1 MVLCSPCD
9 SGHVQRHRA
18 LGFLLVCTLLLA
30 GCGDGDDGTED
41 AGTTTTTAASET
53 TDTTDTTAPA
63 SGDEAVDRQST
74 DPEKAAQAEAAVLR
88 LEDFPDGW
96 TEHAPEEGLDLE
108 ITWRDLTTCLGVEPP
123 DQAIGIA
130 TSPTFLRGI
139 GTQAR
144 STVEYVTEAEAQ
156 EVAAAL
162 AGPAFD
168 ECATEAFAADV
179 TRSAPEGGVP
189 GPVEVSPLDPPELGE
204 EAFAWRVNVTI
215 DLDGLQVP
223 VFQDLVVVF
232 DGEAVSRFM
241 FLNPGSEFPPELQR
255 TLVETVVDRAG

>member
-18 LGFLLVCTLLLA
+18 LGFLLVSSLLLA
-30 GCGDGDDGTED
+30 GCGEGDDGTGD

-53 TDTTDTTAPA
+53 TDTTAPA
-63 SGDEAVDRQST
+63 SGGEAADRQSS
-74 DPEKAAQAEAAVLR
+74 DPAKAAQAEAAVLR

-96 TEHAPEEGLDLE
+96 APHDPEEGLDLE
-108 ITWRDLTTCLGVEPP
+108 VTWRDLTTCLGVEPA

-144 STVEYVTEAEAQ
+144 STVEYTPEAQ
-156 EVAAAL
+156 AQELAAAL
-162 AGPAFD
+162 ASPEYED
-168 ECATEAFAADV
+168 CATEAFAADV
-179 TRSAPEGGVP
+179 ARSAPEGGEP
-189 GPVEVSPLDPPELGE
+189 GPVEMSALDFPELGE
-204 EAFAWRVNVTI
+204 DTFASRVNVTI

-223 VFQDLVVVF
+223 VFQDLVVIF

-255 TLVETVVDRAG
+255 TLVEAVVDRAG